1 MCCWSLSRHGSCP
14 VIHTGTESQ
23 HCSQVAAKLQETERA
38 LREQEVVLKAVT
50 LERDQAV
57 QALRMHGLPGPG
69 AQVRVPSLLF
79 ETLLNSSSGKIGP
92 DPQILPRLELSLSV
106 VFFLNDLLHK
116 QG

>member
-1 MCCWSLSRHGSCP
+1 M
-14 VIHTGTESQ
+14 
-23 HCSQVAAKLQETERA
+23 LQ
-38 LREQEVVLKAVT
+38 EQEVVLKAVT

-69 AQVRVPSLLF
+69 AQVRVPSRLF
-79 ETLLNSSSGKIGP
+79 ETLLNSSDGKIGP

-106 VFFLNDLLHK
+106 LFFLNDLLHK